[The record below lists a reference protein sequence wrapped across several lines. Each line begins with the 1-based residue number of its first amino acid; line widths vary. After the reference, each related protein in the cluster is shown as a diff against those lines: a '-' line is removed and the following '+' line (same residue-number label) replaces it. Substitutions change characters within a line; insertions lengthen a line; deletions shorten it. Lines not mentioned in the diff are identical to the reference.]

1 MSAISD
7 VYPIL
12 GLSIRAGSLELRGLT
27 DEDIAALGA
36 LAQRGVH
43 PADRMPFYHPW
54 TDAPVEEI
62 PLGMAQYH
70 WGVRARFAPAAWT
83 LDLGVWADGELV
95 GTQGFSTTDY
105 LVTRTGETGSW
116 LGIEHQGKGI
126 GTRMRQAMCAFVF
139 DHLDATEITSGAFV
153 DNPASV
159 AVSHKVGYV
168 DNGTSR
174 KKRRDEV
181 ADHLALTLT
190 PEAFVRGEQ
199 IDVVGLDPVR
209 RLLGLEPA

>member
-7 VYPIL
+7 VYPVL

-27 DEDIAALGA
+27 DDDIAALGA

-43 PADRMPFYHPW
+43 PPERMPFYHPW

-70 WGVRARFAPAAWT
+70 WGVRARFSRAAWT
-83 LDLGVWADGELV
+83 LDLGVWVDGELV
-95 GTQGFSTTDY
+95 GTQGFSTHDY
-105 LVTRTGETGSW
+105 LLTRTGETGSW
-116 LGIEHQGKGI
+116 LGMEHQGKGI

-139 DHLDATEITSGAFV
+139 DHLEATEVTSGAFL

-168 DNGTSR
+168 DNGVSR

-181 ADHLALTLT
+181 ADHLALRLA
-190 PEAFVRGEQ
+190 PEAFVRGEP
-199 IDVVGLDPVR
+199 IEVTGAEAFR
-209 RLLGLEPA
+209 RLIGLV